1 MPFPAPPTPRRF
13 EALYIHVPFCARKCD
28 YCAFYSLA
36 DSSAGLRQAYLE
48 RLEREFAEF
57 AAHTA
62 TPLESVFFGG
72 GTPTFLEF
80 RELERLLRSVRRA
93 FRLQPDA
100 EISMECN
107 PESLTAEKAAVMA
120 AWGVN
125 RVSLGAQS
133 FSLPRRAALGRH
145 GDPGRVGPAI
155 RMLRLNGIENVGLD
169 LIYAIP
175 GQTLKEWE
183 WDLRQAL
190 EFQPK
195 HLSTYSLTI
204 EEGSALAGKIAT
216 GNPPGNLR
224 QPVGENDDAAA
235 LSVEMWEAAETAAG
249 AAGLPRYEISNFA
262 RPGFEC
268 RHNLATW
275 HGGTYLGC
283 GPAACSF
290 DGTLRWGNP
299 TSLEEWLKM
308 NGEDSGE
315 TPGTA
320 GQPETG
326 REVDALPP
334 PERAIETLIFGL
346 RTLAGWEADEF
357 HARTGFTFAEL
368 RGAQLARL
376 REEGLLELSTKIVRP
391 TRRGLLF
398 NDTIGRELL

>member
-1 MPFPAPPTPRRF
+1 MPFSAQSPQLGFAG
-13 EALYIHVPFCARKCD
+13 LYVHVPFCARKCG

-36 DSSAGLRQAYLE
+36 DSPATLRQAYLD

-57 AAHTA
+57 AARTTA
-62 TPLESVFFGG
+62 PLESVFCGG
-72 GTPTFLEF
+72 GTPTVLEF
-80 RELERLLRSVRRA
+80 RELERLLRSLRRT

-107 PESLTAEKAAVMA
+107 PESLSEDKVAVMA

-133 FSLPRRAALGRH
+133 FSTAHRATLGRH
-145 GDPGRVGPAI
+145 GDPGRVGPAS
-155 RMLRLNGIENVGLD
+155 RLLRRYGIENLGLD

-204 EEGSALAGKIAT
+204 EEGSELANKLNTRNAAD
-216 GNPPGNLR
+216 
-224 QPVGENDDAAA
+224 EHDAADN
-235 LSVEMWEAAETAAG
+235 LSVEMWEAAENAADT
-249 AAGLPRYEISNFA
+249 AGLRRYEIANFD

-268 RHNLATW
+268 QHNLSTG

-299 TSLEEWLKM
+299 ASLEAWLPA
-308 NGEDSGE
+308 EI
-315 TPGTA
+315 P
-320 GQPETG
+320 
-326 REVDALPP
+326 RELDVLPP
-334 PERAIETLIFGL
+334 RERAVETLIFGL
-346 RTLAGWEADEF
+346 RTIAGWDAAEF
-357 HARTGFTFAEL
+357 HTRTGFTFGEL
-368 RGAQLARL
+368 REAQLTRL
-376 REEGLLELSTKIVRP
+376 QAEGLLELTAQNVHP